1 MQPTIGLCSQELT
14 NLFQILQGEL
24 IPDNS
29 KLTLLLY
36 NYNRQSEKETAH
48 FISHIQPHIEFPGP
62 LAERNTEIDQLLIGN
77 VLEALEFRNTHH
89 VNRKSFYNLATR

>member
-1 MQPTIGLCSQELT
+1 MSSQELT

-29 KLTLLLY
+29 KSTLLLY
-36 NYNRQSEKETAH
+36 NYNRQSKKEIAH
-48 FISHIQPHIEFPGP
+48 FIFHIQLHIELPGP
-62 LAERNTEIDQLLIGN
+62 LAEGNTEIDQLLVGN
-77 VLEALEFRNTHH
+77 VLEALEFHNILH